1 MNQSISR
8 TASVVSLL
16 IGAVMISFSAPLV
29 RLADVAPS
37 VSGFYRVFFGAIIL
51 MVWLGVSKGISWR
64 RGWPG
69 SILLGFFFALDL
81 WFWHRSIIYVSPG
94 ISTLLANLQVLVMGA
109 VGIWWFKE
117 PAGWRFAGGVIVAL
131 AGLWLLLGQGWAQLS
146 DRYQLGVVFGLL
158 TALAYASY
166 LLTMRRVQ
174 QRESLG
180 PVERLF
186 QVSLSCAVIMLAATL
201 VEGDSL
207 TIPSLQSAVYLVL
220 IGLLCQ
226 VVGVVMIARGL
237 PGLEASVAGLL
248 LLLQPGLSMVWDL
261 LFFEL
266 SISVLQTLGVL
277 LTLLG
282 IYLGATIR
290 QRKNKLGT
298 N

>member
-1 MNQSISR
+1 
-8 TASVVSLL
+8 
-16 IGAVMISFSAPLV
+16 MISVSAPLV

-37 VSGFYRVFFGAIIL
+37 VSGFYRVFFASIALLIWMSL
-51 MVWLGVSKGISWR
+51 SSGISWR
-64 RGWPG
+64 RGWRG
-69 SILLGFFFALDL
+69 SVLLAVFFALDL

-94 ISTLLANLQVLVMGA
+94 IATLLANLQVLVMGA
-109 VGIWWFKE
+109 VGVWWLKE
-117 PAGWRFAGGVIVAL
+117 PAGWRFSVGVFIAL
-131 AGLWLLLGQGWAQLS
+131 AGLWLLLGQGWSELS

-166 LLTMRRVQ
+166 LLCMRSTQ

-186 QVSLSCAVIMLAATL
+186 QVSLLCAVILGAAAL
-201 VEGDSL
+201 IEGDSL
-207 TIPSLQSAVYLVL
+207 AIPNMQSAVYLVL
-220 IGLLCQ
+220 IALLCQ
-226 VVGVVMIARGL
+226 VGGVVLITRGL

-266 SISVLQTLGVL
+266 SISVLQTVGVV

-282 IYLGATIR
+282 IYLGATMS
-290 QRKNKLGT
+290 KLQK
-298 N
+298 

>member
-1 MNQSISR
+1 
-8 TASVVSLL
+8 
-16 IGAVMISFSAPLV
+16 MI
-29 RLADVAPS
+29 
-37 VSGFYRVFFGAIIL
+37 
-51 MVWLGVSKGISWR
+51 WLGVTKGISWR

-69 SILLGFFFALDL
+69 SILLGLFFALDL

-94 ISTLLANLQVLVMGA
+94 IATLLANMQVLVMGA
-109 VGIWWFKE
+109 VGILWFRE
-117 PAGWRFAGGVIVAL
+117 AGGWRFIAGVMVAL

-158 TALAYASY
+158 TALAYAAY

-174 QRESLG
+174 QRETLG
-180 PVERLF
+180 PVDRLF

-201 VEGDSL
+201 AEGDSL
-207 TIPSLQSAVYLVL
+207 VIPSLQSATYLVL
-220 IGLLCQ
+220 IALLCQ

-266 SISVLQTLGVL
+266 SISLMQTVGVL
-277 LTLLG
+277 LTLAG
-282 IYLGATIR
+282 IYLGATIH
-290 QRKNKLGT
+290 KTKKY
-298 N
+298 